1 MPVLFRRRT
10 GRLWIV
16 IREIWGDER
25 SCRDGECPDEV
36 GDDMGRWGRAT
47 ESGSGSSVSTV
58 PTARRLQRARIGD
71 LRLWA
76 GLALLV
82 VSMAIGATLLSAGDD
97 TVTVWRAS
105 RDLSAGSAPVD
116 LEPVAVSRS
125 VAGDRYVGSD
135 VDAVGVL
142 RWPVQAGELLP
153 RAALTQPAAAAT
165 REVTIPVDPMHAP
178 AGLQAGDIVDMWS
191 TARDAASADTQVDA
205 APILVLPAVRV
216 IALAG
221 SDVGISGELGVVLE
235 VRAEDVPA
243 VVAASRAGV
252 TDLVAVPLVSQQ
264 VLS

>member
-1 MPVLFRRRT
+1 
-10 GRLWIV
+10 
-16 IREIWGDER
+16 
-25 SCRDGECPDEV
+25 
-36 GDDMGRWGRAT
+36 MGRWGRRA
-47 ESGSGSSVSTV
+47 EAGSVSGSTGSVGA
-58 PTARRLQRARIGD
+58 PKARRLQRARIGD

-82 VSMAIGATLLSAGDD
+82 MSMAVGATLLSTGDD

-105 RDLSAGSAPVD
+105 RDLSAGSAPAD

-125 VAGDRYVGSD
+125 VAADRYVGSD
-135 VDAVGVL
+135 VDAAGVL

-153 RAALTQPAAAAT
+153 RAALTPSSAVAV

-191 TARDAASADTQVDA
+191 SARDAASADAQVDA
-205 APILVLPAVRV
+205 LPSLVLPAVRV
-216 IALAG
+216 TALAG

-235 VRAEDVPA
+235 VPADDVPA
-243 VVAASRAGV
+243 VIAASRAGV
-252 TDLVAVPLVSQQ
+252 TDLVAVPLASQQ